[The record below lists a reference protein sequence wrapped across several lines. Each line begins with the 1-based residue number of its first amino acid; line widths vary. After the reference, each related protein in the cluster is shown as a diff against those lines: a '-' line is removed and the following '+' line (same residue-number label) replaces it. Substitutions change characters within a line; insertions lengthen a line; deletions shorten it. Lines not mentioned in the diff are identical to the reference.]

1 MSRAGPIWTKNQR
14 SPFVSQGRPPS
25 LLRKTK
31 QFMSQGRVL
40 CLKPQLR
47 LEQRSRKGQK
57 KSHQSNHDALT
68 LGDSF
73 SQTMEMRFS
82 VHTGAWPRQPFAISR
97 HRAWL
102 DPPATNRPSR
112 RNYRSGVATFKIYS
126 VHEFDASD
134 GYSSPSKLPSLND
147 M

>member
-1 MSRAGPIWTKNQR
+1 
-14 SPFVSQGRPPS
+14 
-25 LLRKTK
+25 
-31 QFMSQGRVL
+31 MSQGRVL

-82 VHTGAWPRQPFAISR
+82 VHTTVIRTVKQTLVNLWLRISIR
-97 HRAWL
+97 SYF
-102 DPPATNRPSR
+102 RPEW
-112 RNYRSGVATFKIYS
+112 N
-126 VHEFDASD
+126 
-134 GYSSPSKLPSLND
+134 
-147 M
+147 